1 MVKNP
6 PGFAGSIPELGRTP
20 EGGKGY
26 PHLENPMD
34 RGAWWATFHGVAEL
48 DMTEQFHMRARGR
61 CNCGWWNCASL
72 QRICFLQ
79 HVTFISF
86 ILLNVLCC
94 VKVYDYE
101 LCSDSAPLWALVL
114 STSCEEATPWLSAGL
129 TLPCLG
135 QRTLVE
141 VHMGLLLFS
150 ANPGPCLLPVQK
162 VLSTCCLPSQGQGA
176 AGGRC
181 PIAAVSRAPPHGRA
195 LSDKSA
201 KRAPGS
207 SHPGNLVCQPQWP
220 GPWAWTKIP
229 WDLAG
234 DPPPEAARLDRL
246 RPDLPESSPA

>member
-20 EGGKGY
+20 EGGKGH
-26 PHLENPMD
+26 PHLENLMD
-34 RGAWWATFHGVAEL
+34 RGAWWATVHGVAES
-48 DMTEQFHMRARGR
+48 DTTERLHKRAV
-61 CNCGWWNCASL
+61 WNCASL
-72 QRICFLQ
+72 QRICFLR
-79 HVTFISF
+79 HVSFISF

-162 VLSTCCLPSQGQGA
+162 VLSTCCLPS
-176 AGGRC
+176 
-181 PIAAVSRAPPHGRA
+181 RAKVQQEA
-195 LSDKSA
+195 
-201 KRAPGS
+201 
-207 SHPGNLVCQPQWP
+207 
-220 GPWAWTKIP
+220 
-229 WDLAG
+229 
-234 DPPPEAARLDRL
+234 DPPLLLCLGR
-246 RPDLPESSPA
+246 RPMEEL

>member
-48 DMTEQFHMRARGR
+48 DMTEQLHKRARGR

-141 VHMGLLLFS
+141 VHIGPLTLLCEPWTLPPPSPES
-150 ANPGPCLLPVQK
+150 AVHLLSSLPGPRCSRRQMHH
-162 VLSTCCLPSQGQGA
+162 CC
-176 AGGRC
+176 C
-181 PIAAVSRAPPHGRA
+181 V
-195 LSDKSA
+195 
-201 KRAPGS
+201 
-207 SHPGNLVCQPQWP
+207 
-220 GPWAWTKIP
+220 
-229 WDLAG
+229 
-234 DPPPEAARLDRL
+234 
-246 RPDLPESSPA
+246 